1 MQNNSFNPA
10 AASGGGG
17 FEPPRGRT
25 MNPSGEERKGAAGNG
40 RDRDSSGEAS
50 LTRELSKSKG
60 LRVYN
65 VTDGEFSSF
74 PEIMATSAQ

>member
-1 MQNNSFNPA
+1 MQNNGFNPG

-25 MNPSGEERKGAAGNG
+25 MNPGGGEERKGAAGNG
-40 RDRDSSGEAS
+40 RDSSGEAS
-50 LTRELSKSKG
+50 LTREKNKSKG
-60 LRVYN
+60 LRIYN